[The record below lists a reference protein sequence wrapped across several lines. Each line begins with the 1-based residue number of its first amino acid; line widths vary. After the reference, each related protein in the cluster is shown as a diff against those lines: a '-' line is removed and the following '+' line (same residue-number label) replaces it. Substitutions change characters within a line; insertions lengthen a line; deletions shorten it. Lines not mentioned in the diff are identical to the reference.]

1 MLTAMRLPGS
11 SHLRGTHFERK
22 RDAVTVCGKMEAG
35 CVSRSAADARLH
47 EPCGLAVGHERGPD
61 RRRFW
66 QQLCV
71 DGGAADRRVTTVAGS
86 LEGLEGG
93 KGYADCR
100 GTVARFN
107 WPTGVAIHALIPCMR
122 GLLPFSSSSESVHP
136 TKSAVTSSG
145 NREYSTKHARVGAWF
160 RGYCAGRC
168 IPRGRE
174 GPVFVLHFAQ
184 CIGELP
190 AKLTPLTSSMLVP
203 PTSTSQ

>member
-1 MLTAMRLPGS
+1 MSVDPPPMPACTSPADWRWDMNEDLIVADSGNNCVWMVALP
-11 SHLRGTHFERK
+11 
-22 RDAVTVCGKMEAG
+22 
-35 CVSRSAADARLH
+35 
-47 EPCGLAVGHERGPD
+47 
-61 RRRFW
+61 
-66 QQLCV
+66 
-71 DGGAADRRVTTVAGS
+71 DRRVTTVAGS

-203 PTSTSQ
+203 PTSSSQ

>member
-1 MLTAMRLPGS
+1 MSVDPPPMPACTSPADWRWDMNEDLIVADSGNNCVWMVALP
-11 SHLRGTHFERK
+11 
-22 RDAVTVCGKMEAG
+22 
-35 CVSRSAADARLH
+35 
-47 EPCGLAVGHERGPD
+47 
-61 RRRFW
+61 
-66 QQLCV
+66 
-71 DGGAADRRVTTVAGS
+71 DRRVTTVAGS

-107 WPTGVAIHALIPCMR
+107 WPTGVAIRALIPCMR

-160 RGYCAGRC
+160 RGYCASRC

-203 PTSTSQ
+203 PTFTSQ